1 MAKNTVTRRVNL
13 YINGKEAGASIKE
26 VKSEMQKLVNQQAR
40 MEIGSKEYIAGAK
53 RIRELKAVISEHN
66 QQLQVTERRWFSL
79 SKMTDGFN
87 KYFGMIGSF
96 LAGLTGVV
104 LGFRKCSDEA
114 GKFEENLDNLSAL
127 TGLEGKNLSWLGD
140 QAKAMSV
147 KTTEAG
153 IKIKQSATDIL
164 DAFTK
169 MGSQRPELLKNKE
182 ALAAVTEDA
191 IILSEAAKMKLEPA
205 AASLANVM
213 NQFNT
218 RSSESR
224 RIINELAAGSQAGSG
239 DIQYLS
245 DAIEK
250 CGTTAYLLG
259 MKTNQAIG
267 VIEAIAP
274 KFKEASQAGN
284 SLDKVLLKLKEKQ
297 IGYKTG
303 TFDLN
308 DALDE
313 LQTRFAKGERAA
325 DLFGVEH
332 SKMAEVLVLAKN
344 DVVRYTEAVTGTD
357 KAFEQA
363 AKNTNNRVTERA
375 QAMNKLKLKMIEVG
389 ENIAPAITVST
400 NAFTYFL
407 NVLVKAPKF
416 YKENK
421 DLIFAL
427 VAALIALQGK
437 TILATAAILKGQ
449 AVDLLSAIAKKK
461 HAVAT
466 IYLDTCTQQ
475 YNATQGRLHPALLKT
490 RAAFSLLW
498 KAIVANPLGA
508 IVLGV
513 TALVSA
519 INFLEKNTDSAIKV
533 EKLKNSILTT
543 SQTATK
549 LATDA
554 NNDFAKSIQNL
565 NRLSS
570 EERLHLREQIS
581 DRIKLTEAT
590 LNQLEAEQAE
600 LKQAA
605 SKATFWQSVKN
616 ALRTTNVGGS
626 VYTPTNNSLSAFND
640 LQQTDALTNGE
651 KAASEMN
658 ESIQK
663 VRDSVAGL
671 KDQLSGLNE
680 IFNAEGNADKIGTKT
695 ITELQEKVNL
705 YRTALENATIQS
717 EEYNRIQKKIIDTEN
732 LLNRA
737 IKEREI
743 PTNVDSKEDKKQAE
757 KENKQAEASKVEKI
771 KVEEDLFKKISEIR
785 NQLNQAGMID
795 SVKGI
800 IQVQQ
805 KYDTLLDICQQ
816 YGLDETE
823 VIRLREEE
831 IAAIEEKQQ
840 QQNLAAFLAAKN
852 QIEQAL
858 KSSSEKE
865 KDDVRQKYQALIDLA
880 EQYGID
886 TAALKQKMVEELSA
900 IEDDEESRDIFGM
913 SPEDWENLEGNI
925 GMAIELAGQ
934 LSDIWGQFNQ
944 IKANQE
950 KKELQDYEKDCNRKK
965 ELLNKQLNAGKISQ
979 EQYNARVS
987 QLDADMDKK
996 KTEIAKRQAKRDKA
1010 LAITNAMINTASAIM
1025 RIWADVPKVDFGVST
1040 AILTA
1045 LAAATGAAQI
1055 AVIASQP
1062 LPEYATGG
1070 LTDGAKMYIAGEA
1083 GQEWISPN
1091 WMLKDKTTGP
1101 IIRQLEMVRSGIL
1114 TPEQLVPLAPDF
1126 QTMTQIPMFATGGYT
1141 YESGTQNNYYTSETQ
1156 SILPGQEYLE
1166 RIDQNI
1172 HLLCEYLSDPRN
1184 RQAVISNDLLE
1195 RNNEEMNTINR
1206 LKRL

>member
-191 IILSEAAKMKLEPA
+191 IILSEASKMKLEPA

-357 KAFEQA
+357 KALEQA

-407 NVLVKAPKF
+407 NALVKAPKF

-437 TILATAAILKGQ
+437 TILAAAATIKGHAADLLATAAKMKN
-449 AVDLLSAIAKKK
+449 AIAT
-461 HAVAT
+461 A
-466 IYLDTCTQQ
+466 YLSSCTEQ
-475 YNATQGRLHPALLKT
+475 YNVTQGRLHPVLLKT
-490 RAAFSLLW
+490 RAAFSMLW
-498 KAIVANPLGA
+498 KTIVANPLGA

-533 EKLKNSILTT
+533 EKLKNSILAT
-543 SQTATK
+543 SETATK

-554 NNDFAKSIQNL
+554 NNDFANSIQKL

-605 SKATFWQSVKN
+605 SKATFWQTVKN

-626 VYTPTNNSLSAFND
+626 VYTPTNNSFSAFNK
-640 LQQTDALTNGE
+640 LQQTDALANGE

-658 ESIQK
+658 EIIQK
-663 VRDSVAGL
+663 VRGSVTGL
-671 KDQLSGLNE
+671 KKQLNGLNE

-717 EEYNRIQKKIIDTEN
+717 EEYNRIQKKLIDTEN
-732 LLNRA
+732 LLNKA

-743 PTNVDSKEDKKQAE
+743 NDNLTGPSKDNKDQFQDKKLEAEQKLAATITQIRNKLNMDSLSASE
-757 KENKQAEASKVEKI
+757 KE
-771 KVEEDLFKKISEIR
+771 
-785 NQLNQAGMID
+785 
-795 SVKGI
+795 I
-800 IQVQQ
+800 IQTQQ
-805 KYDTLLDICQQ
+805 KYAELLTICRKF
-816 YGLDETE
+816 GLDSTE
-823 VIRLREEE
+823 VWSAYNDEMEALFDKEMESE
-831 IAAIEEKQQ
+831 VSLFIAAQDKI
-840 QQNLAAFLAAKN
+840 N
-852 QIEQAL
+852 QAL
-858 KSSSEKE
+858 MSSSEQQKAN
-865 KDDVRQKYQALIDLA
+865 VRQKYEELIALA
-880 EQYGID
+880 EQHGID
-886 TAALKQKMVEELSA
+886 TVALKQKMDEELAA
-900 IEDDEESRDIFGM
+900 IKDDEESHDIFGM
-913 SPEDWENLEGNI
+913 SPEDWEDLEGKI

-934 LSDIWGQFNQ
+934 LSDVWGQFNQ

-950 KKELQDYEKDCNRKK
+950 KKELQEYEKDCNRKK

-987 QLDADMDKK
+987 QLDADLEKK
-996 KTEIAKRQAKRDKA
+996 KTEFAKKQAKRDKA
-1010 LAITNAMINTASAIM
+1010 QSIFSATINTASAIVQALNGP
-1025 RIWADVPKVDFGVST
+1025 WPASLVF
-1040 AILTA
+1040 AA
-1045 LAAATGAAQI
+1045 LAGAMGAAQI
-1055 AVIASQP
+1055 AVIASNP

-1070 LTDGAKMYIAGEA
+1070 LTDGAQMYIAGEA

-1114 TPEQLVPLAPDF
+1114 TPEQLAPLAPDF

-1156 SILPGQEYLE
+1156 SLLPGQEYLE